1 MRYWL
6 ARKDAVLADASFVT
20 FATVQLS
27 LVIGVP
33 RSTFVALQPEFA
45 ETVTSG
51 GQVISG
57 TCVSLIVTV
66 KVQVLLLLE
75 ESVATLVTVVVPT
88 GKVEP
93 DGGVETTVTLPQL
106 SVAVTKKVTLL
117 RLHCPGSA
125 VSTRLLEHVTIG
137 ASASL
142 TETSCWEKLE
152 HPFVSTAT
160 KFKVNVPEP
169 RALTDTELEFVP
181 EAIIPFPEMLQ
192 PQGLR
197 AG

>member
-1 MRYWL
+1 M
-6 ARKDAVLADASFVT
+6 LADASFVT

-75 ESVATLVTVVVPT
+75 ASVATLVTVVVPT

-106 SVAVTKKVTLL
+106 SVALTKKVTLL
-117 RLHCPGSA
+117 LLHCP
-125 VSTRLLEHVTIG
+125 
-137 ASASL
+137 ASAA
-142 TETSCWEKLE
+142 KL
-152 HPFVSTAT
+152 
-160 KFKVNVPEP
+160 
-169 RALTDTELEFVP
+169 
-181 EAIIPFPEMLQ
+181 MLVGQ
-192 PQGLR
+192 RTMFGF
-197 AG
+197 